1 MKYVSRCLCLHRQR
15 LKNVQIMPKIL
26 QLSVLDTVM
35 HPRIYYKYGLSF
47 ADLGFEVKIVAE
59 KKHEILLSQEK
70 VKLIALPPVAPTTFA
85 RLKRQMLLWQI
96 AWQDKPEILM
106 IHAIELTFLAFLY
119 KMIRPKTYVIYDV
132 FEDYEKNVFYNPML
146 SHCTKKVISLMLRPL
161 ERFFAKYFDA
171 VCYAEN
177 CYNNI
182 LNILPEKKFIFLNKF
197 SEKMLDDTQNLSL
210 PNTSYMLYTGTLEEN
225 WGILQ
230 TIDVW
235 IGLNQ
240 IEPLH
245 LVIAGFTYDTQMIS
259 LIHQKVAASG
269 LAHLF
274 TLYGGNQYV
283 PYSQI
288 VHLIRHCK
296 FGTGL
301 YVPTPSIVGKIPT
314 KFFEYMSLGK
324 PLIFTDEPYWN
335 QLNEN
340 WKFGISKDKNMSFS
354 ELLAKINIFKP
365 SLLKAEANWNAYLP
379 ALKKLTKHV

>member
-1 MKYVSRCLCLHRQR
+1 
-15 LKNVQIMPKIL
+15 MPKIL

-47 ADLGFEVKIVAE
+47 ADLGFEVKIVGE
-59 KKHEILLSQEK
+59 KKHEIHVSQEK
-70 VKLIALPPVAPTTFA
+70 VELMGLPSVAPTAFA
-85 RLKRQMLLWQI
+85 RLKRQIQLWKI
-96 AWQDKPEILM
+96 AWQDKPSILM
-106 IHAIELTFLAFLY
+106 IHAIELTFFAFLY
-119 KMIRPKTYVIYDV
+119 KILRPKTYVIYDV
-132 FEDYEKNVFYNPML
+132 FEDYEKNIFFNPML
-146 SHCTKKVISLMLRPL
+146 SHLTKKVISLMLRPL

-177 CYNNI
+177 CYDNI
-182 LNILPEKKFIFLNKF
+182 LDILPEKKYVFLNKF
-197 SEKMLDDTQNLSL
+197 SEKMLDDNLILSL

-245 LVIAGFTYDTQMIS
+245 LVIAGFTYDTQMIAN
-259 LIHQKVAASG
+259 IHQKVNASG

-288 VHLIRHCK
+288 VHLIQHCK

-301 YVPTPSIVGKIPT
+301 YIPTPSIVGKIPT

-324 PLIFTDEPYWN
+324 PLVFTDEPYWN
-335 QLNEN
+335 ELNEKWN
-340 WKFGISKDKNMSFS
+340 FGISINENISYS
-354 ELLAKINIFKP
+354 TLLSKINMFKP
-365 SLLKAEANWNAYLP
+365 SLQKEEANWNGYLP
-379 ALKKLTKHV
+379 TLRKLTNHV